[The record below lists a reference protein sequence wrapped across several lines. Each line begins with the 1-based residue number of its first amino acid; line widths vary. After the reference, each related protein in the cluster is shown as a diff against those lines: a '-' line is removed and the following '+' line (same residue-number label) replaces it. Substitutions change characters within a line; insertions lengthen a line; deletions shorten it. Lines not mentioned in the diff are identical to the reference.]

1 MIFTWV
7 GANKGNILAKDEK
20 GGSLETQTIK
30 TTDFCVSYKI
40 FVLSCITFY
49 NDKSFLKSID
59 TFCGK
64 RALLMNFSTKT
75 TTRKKSSIST
85 KPVDISFR

>member
-1 MIFTWV
+1 MNNEWKLELSIGILKYIDRELEVLHDFSYILFLFTY
-7 GANKGNILAKDEK
+7 GIIQLEQKDSVLDLQI
-20 GGSLETQTIK
+20 SL
-30 TTDFCVSYKI
+30 
-40 FVLSCITFY
+40 
-49 NDKSFLKSID
+49 N

-85 KPVDISFR
+85 KPVDISYR